1 MANLTC
7 AELRA
12 YPGDTFIEKLQA
24 QGQEAK
30 PTGAASAPPVGSA
43 RRSSAAMPRR
53 VDIRRFPGRDRAER
67 VMHYLRAHFPR
78 AESWSE
84 ASLRELSAELLR
96 SAEIIE

>member
-7 AELRA
+7 AELLA
-12 YPGDTFIEKLQA
+12 YPGETFIDKLRA
-24 QGQEAK
+24 QGEEATPA
-30 PTGAASAPPVGSA
+30 PTALSTAAPAG
-43 RRSSAAMPRR
+43 RRSASVMPRR

-96 SAEIIE
+96 SAEVIE

>member
-7 AELRA
+7 AELQA
-12 YPGDTFIEKLQA
+12 YPGDTLLDKLRA
-24 QGQEAK
+24 QREEER
-30 PTGAASAPPVGSA
+30 PAPA
-43 RRSSAAMPRR
+43 SSAALVRPTRRAAGVMPRR
-53 VDIRRFPGRDRAER
+53 VDIRRFPGRDRNER

-96 SAEIIE
+96 SAEIVE

>member
-7 AELRA
+7 AELLA
-12 YPGDTFIEKLQA
+12 YPGDTLLDKLQA
-24 QGQEAK
+24 ESEGARPVQ
-30 PTGAASAPPVGSA
+30 PTRSP
-43 RRSSAAMPRR
+43 RRASAAMPRR

-96 SAEIIE
+96 SAEIVE

>member
-7 AELRA
+7 AELLA
-12 YPGDTFIEKLQA
+12 YPGETLLDKLRA
-24 QGQEAK
+24 QGEEGKSVPAS
-30 PTGAASAPPVGSA
+30 GALPVRST
-43 RRSSAAMPRR
+43 RRSAGVMPRR

-96 SAEIIE
+96 TAEVIE

>member
-7 AELRA
+7 AELQA
-12 YPGDTFIEKLQA
+12 YPGDTFLDKLQA
-24 QGQEAK
+24 EDE
-30 PTGAASAPPVGSA
+30 GARPVQPVRSP

-84 ASLRELSAELLR
+84 ASLREISAELLR
-96 SAEIIE
+96 SAEIVE